1 MVDLFDFVEKKQN
14 TSKMAFDSMK
24 PHLSKIYKKILFS
37 LHQEGKSTDD
47 NLELR
52 LEMSHQSLSACRRH
66 LVKKGYVEE
75 TGDTKPTR
83 SGRKAKVW
91 KITESGI
98 VTLCRELK

>member
-1 MVDLFDFVEKKQN
+1 
-14 TSKMAFDSMK
+14 
-24 PHLSKIYKKILFS
+24 
-37 LHQEGKSTDD
+37 
-47 NLELR
+47 
-52 LEMSHQSLSACRRH
+52 MSHQSLSACRRH

-75 TGDTKPTR
+75 TSDTKPTR